1 MAAGAQHV
9 GASGSVREAFDWK
22 CYLKSYKQSKSKSKL
37 KSDRKFLKIDK
48 QTEEGVRVF
57 FHGQDESP

>member
-22 CYLKSYKQSKSKSKL
+22 CYLKSYKSKTIEVEV
-37 KSDRKFLKIDK
+37 KI
-48 QTEEGVRVF
+48 
-57 FHGQDESP
+57 

>member
-9 GASGSVREAFDWK
+9 GASGSVREAFWLE
-22 CYLKSYKQSKSKSKL
+22 CYLKSYKSKL

-57 FHGQDESP
+57 FHDQDESP